1 MDASAYLR
9 RQGWRGDG
17 HSLDQSNRG
26 IRKPL
31 LVAKKVD
38 ALGVGLSK
46 HQAVSD
52 QWWLRAFDEGLK
64 SLGTGQESL
73 LAKVQKHGVNRGDLY
88 GRFVKGERIA
98 GSIGQTPQSSENEAE
113 SGRETPLEVSGDT
126 AMAIDIPPAEKLERV
141 VGNQTDQN
149 SRDAMMH
156 LLQNPEEAPASM
168 RTLLDKKRKRAEQ
181 PAEKRARR
189 KIESE
194 QRVKAK
200 VSEKRK
206 EARADGTWNAEKE
219 EDKRQ
224 AKNIERQTKEFI
236 LEAQKRGIIPL
247 GPNEVRKGIVPYS
260 ANESTDAA
268 QDEVQQVFQQVR
280 SKMQAGLKSSGESS
294 SKKDKYARERIKRE
308 LKRAAK
314 AYLLGDT
321 APHEMTANE
330 KKAKKDA
337 KKSKAA
343 LSKSNVA
350 KVEAE
355 NLAMTDARIAQK
367 AEAKRQRKAEKAERS
382 KMIDARDAALKAGK
396 TLEEFHA
403 EWNAGAASSVGGQA
417 LSVSASNIIGTTMD
431 VTRSVSGTDQSNRK
445 AHQNGV
451 DEVALGVSKNG
462 RIKRIPG
469 QGAVDRY
476 PTKSE
481 KKERK
486 IKALAVQQ
494 RVPDEEVKIQINSDR
509 LKNIEAEQ
517 MKVDKYRAMKH
528 GMPLD
533 NYKSALVNGDI
544 HSPYIEKQN
553 IAPAKLAEYQKRAA
567 QKGIVLD
574 EYVRKRAKKT
584 AEKKSEKLGNPYQQD
599 MAKTEDRSMDYIEA
613 LPEQSGSSDEV
624 AFIVDTVGDNGAK
637 PLAILDTA
645 GDDKL
650 VYKGSMPVPLDPRIW
665 EGKVVKDLPK
675 EVRKA
680 RRAWLAARRQE
691 KKARVN
697 AEGKGKSRPA
707 NFKPKGVRKV
717 EAREA
722 FVRKVL
728 FESRNALKQ
737 NGSAGGSTTI
747 DGVENVPLVKV
758 ESTAG
763 IYPKSEVALARTVA
777 RRVLRNV
784 KREEKAA
791 NGKGKGWKK
800 RERSDKEATR
810 NRGISGSTNQARFAT
825 GANRDLLL

>member
-1 MDASAYLR
+1 MDA
-9 RQGWRGDG
+9 RG
-17 HSLDQSNRG
+17 
-26 IRKPL
+26 
-31 LVAKKVD
+31 
-38 ALGVGLSK
+38 
-46 HQAVSD
+46 
-52 QWWLRAFDEGLK
+52 
-64 SLGTGQESL
+64 
-73 LAKVQKHGVNRGDLY
+73 RGDLY

-98 GSIGQTPQSSENEAE
+98 GSIGQTPQSSENESE
-113 SGRETPLEVSGDT
+113 SGRDTPLEASGDT
-126 AMAIDIPPAEKLERV
+126 AMTIDIPPADKLERV
-141 VGNQTDQN
+141 VGNHIDQN

-156 LLQNPEEAPASM
+156 LLQHPEEAPASM
-168 RTLLDKKRKRAEQ
+168 RSLLDKKRKRAEQ
-181 PAEKRARR
+181 PSEKRARR
-189 KIESE
+189 KLESE
-194 QRVKAK
+194 QRVKAR

-206 EARADGTWNAEKE
+206 EARAGGTWDAEKE
-219 EDKRQ
+219 EEKRQ
-224 AKNIERQTKEFI
+224 AKNIERQTKEFL

-247 GPNEVRKGIVPYS
+247 GPNEIRKGIVPYS
-260 ANESTDAA
+260 ADESTDAA

-280 SKMQAGLKSSGESS
+280 SKMQADLKSSGESS

-314 AYLLGDT
+314 AYLLGEK
-321 APHEMTANE
+321 ASHEMTANE
-330 KKAKKDA
+330 KKVKKDA
-337 KKSKAA
+337 KKAKAA
-343 LSKSNVA
+343 LGKSESA
-350 KVEAE
+350 RTEAE
-355 NLAMTDARIAQK
+355 SIAVKNAQLVQK
-367 AEAKRQRKAEKAERS
+367 ADAERQRKAEKAERS
-382 KMIDARDAALKAGK
+382 RMIDARDAAFRAGK
-396 TLEEFHA
+396 TLDEFHA
-403 EWNAGAASSVGGQA
+403 EWDAGVASNAGEQVVSISTASSNG
-417 LSVSASNIIGTTMD
+417 N
-431 VTRSVSGTDQSNRK
+431 GTDKSHSVADAGRANSNEHLGG
-445 AHQNGV
+445 A
-451 DEVALGVSKNG
+451 DEVSLGVGKNG
-462 RIKRIPG
+462 RIKKIPG

-481 KKERK
+481 KKGRK

-494 RVPDEEVKIQINSDR
+494 RVPDEEVKMQINSDR

-528 GMPLD
+528 GMPVD
-533 NYKSALVNGDI
+533 NYKTALANGEV

-553 IAPAKLAEYQKRAA
+553 VAPAKLAEYQKRAA
-567 QKGIVLD
+567 QKGITLD

-599 MAKTEDRSMDYIEA
+599 MTKTEDRDMEYIEA
-613 LPEQSGSSDEV
+613 FPKQPDSSDDI
-624 AFIVDTVGDNGAK
+624 AFVVDTVGEDGSK
-637 PLAILDTA
+637 PLAVLDTA
-645 GDDKL
+645 GDNTL

-691 KKARVN
+691 KKARAN
-697 AEGKGKSRPA
+697 AEGRGKSRPA
-707 NFKPKGVRKV
+707 DFKPKGVRKV

-747 DGVENVPLVKV
+747 DGVENVPLVKI
-758 ESTAG
+758 ESTTG

-800 RERSDKEATR
+800 RERSDKEAAR
-810 NRGISGSTNQARFAT
+810 NRGISGSTSQARFAT